1 MEKNINDREQ
11 QGVIECMDDRKVTAR
26 VETVFGSGCTVGEAL
41 DELRSLYTDFTTA
54 WLLLEE
60 EENAPC
66 SPSEANDH
74 LFLLNCIIKQL
85 EKPEESKDPKVT
97 TRVEEHCDG
106 KVWARVEEKRA
117 ERDAIDS
124 LKESAR
130 ILMELARSE
139 REAMEQSDKKA

>member
-1 MEKNINDREQ
+1 MEKNINGREQ

-74 LFLLNCIIKQL
+74 LFLLNCIIRHLEEL
-85 EKPEESKDPKVT
+85 EKQNDPKVT
-97 TRVEEHCDG
+97 PRVS
-106 KVWARVEEKRA
+106 VESA
-117 ERDAIDS
+117 VHDAIDS
-124 LKESAR
+124 LNESAR
-130 ILMELARSE
+130 FLAELARSE

>member
-1 MEKNINDREQ
+1 MEKKINDREQ
-11 QGVIECMDDRKVTAR
+11 QERLEMS
-26 VETVFGSGCTVGEAL
+26 VFGTGYAVGEAL
-41 DELRSLYTDFTTA
+41 DELRGLYKDFVTA

-66 SPSEANDH
+66 SPSEASNH
-74 LFLLNCIIKQL
+74 LFFIECIIKQL
-85 EKPEESKDPKVT
+85 EKSEESKDPKVT
-97 TRVEEHCDG
+97 TRVEGHCDG